1 MGVGE
6 GQPYPP
12 QMSPEIRTRIIQLP
26 AGPTPAHR
34 AKAEFLAFL
43 PSLSRTCSFF
53 WFLSLQMASPL
64 SLAPVRN
71 LEAVLTPL
79 SSTARSH
86 ERDCGRLAKCLGHWP
101 TLFCPCGS
109 GLIALPPGYPVCHRK
124 YGPFMGFSAQK
135 HLTAHQCKR
144 QSDKANARSELQ
156 MAIIYLQFHGVPHTL
171 SILDPSAREC
181 SQTGPHWRSHTSLT
195 LENEVLYSLCL
206 LPSSPV
212 KIILDSTFSPHS
224 LPL

>member
-12 QMSPEIRTRIIQLP
+12 QMSPEIRTRIIRLP
-26 AGPTPAHR
+26 AGPIPAHR

-79 SSTARSH
+79 SSTARSDK
-86 ERDCGRLAKCLGHWP
+86 RDCGRLRQMPW
-101 TLFCPCGS
+101 TL
-109 GLIALPPGYPVCHRK
+109 AH
-124 YGPFMGFSAQK
+124 PF
-135 HLTAHQCKR
+135 
-144 QSDKANARSELQ
+144 
-156 MAIIYLQFHGVPHTL
+156 
-171 SILDPSAREC
+171 
-181 SQTGPHWRSHTSLT
+181 
-195 LENEVLYSLCL
+195 
-206 LPSSPV
+206 
-212 KIILDSTFSPHS
+212 
-224 LPL
+224 LPLRLRLHRPASRLPCVSSEIRSVHGILCSKASDGPPVQKTIR